1 MCHHAFVRRRLP
13 WLIAIP
19 LSVVGTLAGHAVGYR
34 AAVPDAHERADVLS
48 SSGHAYLEYA
58 PLAIALCLALIALG
72 FVAQAIA
79 AFRERDT
86 DRGMQITLVA
96 ALAPAAFVLQE
107 FIERYVHD
115 GQLHWELVISAPF
128 LLGLAAQ
135 LPFALVAAATALVLG
150 AAALRVAQA
159 IKTASRP
166 RPRGTMITFLSWRSV
181 DLPPEP
187 VLARGYA
194 GRGPP
199 LLA

>member
-1 MCHHAFVRRRLP
+1 MRWATG
-13 WLIAIP
+13 P
-19 LSVVGTLAGHAVGYR
+19 LFRMAMSARTCSPRVATR
-34 AAVPDAHERADVLS
+34 
-48 SSGHAYLEYA
+48 YLEYA

-72 FVAQAIA
+72 FIAQAIA

-86 DRGMQITLVA
+86 HRGTQITLVA

-115 GQLHWELVISAPF
+115 GQLHWELVMSAPF

-135 LPFALVAAATALVLG
+135 LPFALVAAAIALALG

-159 IKTASRP
+159 IKTGRRP
-166 RPRGTMITFLSWRSV
+166 RPRRTAITFLSWLSV

-187 VLARGYA
+187 ILARGYT